1 MEIASY
7 ILLGVLIAV
16 ACYIAIPALFGSPW
30 WPAPK
35 REVLKL
41 LRMAEL
47 KENEKLYDLGCGDG
61 RALIVAARE
70 FGVRGV
76 GVEIDP
82 LKAAIARFLV
92 KSAGL
97 SGRIEIIR
105 ASALDVPLHEADVVF
120 LYLSH
125 QLIDRMKDKF
135 LTELKPEARIV
146 SYGFMVRGLPLYKTA
161 DGLNGF
167 IYKMSLGRNMDM
179 YG

>member
-1 MEIASY
+1 MEIVSY
-7 ILLGVLIAV
+7 ILLGAMIAG
-16 ACYIAIPALFGSPW
+16 ACYIAIPALSGSPW

-35 REVLKL
+35 REVIKL

-47 KENEKLYDLGCGDG
+47 REGETLYDLGCGDG
-61 RALIVAARE
+61 RALIAAARE
-70 FGVRGV
+70 FGAHGV

-82 LKAAIARFLV
+82 VKVFIARFFV

-105 ASALDVPLHEADVVF
+105 ASVLDVPLHDADVVF

-135 LTELKPEARIV
+135 LTELKPEARIA
-146 SYGFMVRGLPLYKTA
+146 SYGFMVRGLPLHKTA
-161 DGLNGF
+161 DGLKGF
-167 IYKMSLGRNMDM
+167 IYKMSLGRNLDR
-179 YG
+179 YT

>member
-1 MEIASY
+1 MEIVSY
-7 ILLGVLIAV
+7 ILLGALIA
-16 ACYIAIPALFGSPW
+16 AAGYIAIPALSGSPW

-35 REVLKL
+35 REVIKL

-47 KENEKLYDLGCGDG
+47 QGGEKLYDLGCGDG
-61 RALIVAARE
+61 RALIAAARE
-70 FGVRGV
+70 FGARGV

-82 LKAAIARFLV
+82 VKAAIARFFV

-97 SGRIEIIR
+97 SDRIKIIR
-105 ASALDVPLHEADVVF
+105 ASVMDVPLHDADVVF

-135 LTELKPEARIV
+135 LTELKPEARIA

-161 DGLNGF
+161 DGLKGF
-167 IYKMSLGRNMDM
+167 VYKMSLGRNLDR
-179 YG
+179 YT

>member
-1 MEIASY
+1 MEIVSY
-7 ILLGVLIAV
+7 IVLGAMIAT
-16 ACYIAIPALFGSPW
+16 ACYIAIPALSGSPW

-61 RALIVAARE
+61 RALIAAARE
-70 FGVRGV
+70 FGSRGV

-82 LKAAIARFLV
+82 VKVAIARFLV
-92 KSAGL
+92 KAAGL
-97 SGRIEIIR
+97 SDRIEIIR
-105 ASALDVPLHEADVVF
+105 ASVLDVPLHDADVVF

-135 LTELKPEARIV
+135 LTELKPEARIA
-146 SYGFMVRGLPLYKTA
+146 SYGFMVRGLTLYKTA
-161 DGLNGF
+161 DGLKGF
-167 IYKMSLGRNMDM
+167 IYKMSLGRNMDT
-179 YG
+179 YT

>member
-1 MEIASY
+1 MEIVSY
-7 ILLGVLIAV
+7 IVLGAVIA
-16 ACYIAIPALFGSPW
+16 AALYIAIPALSGSPW

-61 RALIVAARE
+61 RALIAAARE
-70 FGVRGV
+70 FGVRCV

-82 LKAAIARFLV
+82 VKVAIARFFV

-105 ASALDVPLHEADVVF
+105 ASVLDVPLHDADVVF

-125 QLIDRMKDKF
+125 QLIDRLKENF
-135 LTELKPEARIV
+135 LTELKPEARIA
-146 SYGFMVRGLPLYKTA
+146 SYGFMVSGFPIYKTA
-161 DGLNGF
+161 DGLKGF
-167 IYKMSLGRNMDM
+167 IYKMSLGRNVDR
-179 YG
+179 YT

>member
-1 MEIASY
+1 LEIVSY
-7 ILLGVLIAV
+7 IVLGALIAA
-16 ACYIAIPALFGSPW
+16 ACYIAIPALSGSPW

-61 RALIVAARE
+61 RALIAAASQ
-70 FGVRGV
+70 FGARGV

-82 LKAAIARFLV
+82 VKVAIARFLV

-97 SGRIEIIR
+97 SSRIEIIR
-105 ASALDVPLHEADVVF
+105 ASVLDVPLHDADVVF

-125 QLIDRMKDKF
+125 QLIDKMKDKF
-135 LTELKPEARIV
+135 LTELKPEARIA

-161 DGLNGF
+161 DGLKGF
-167 IYKMSLGRNMDM
+167 IYKMSLGRNLDR